1 MRLTPPPGFKP
12 QANDHITNKIVEAIT
27 LLSGGE
33 DASVSTLIT
42 GSSTATSTSYT
53 TPSFDNLV
61 LIKNRPALVFHPVIL
76 VKPTDNFSDNSSVA
90 SLIVAKDSFFDDN
103 TDVTIA
109 SLAISF
115 ILIAILGNI
124 LSLLYF
130 SKKGKLTVPSFL
142 YILIGSFDLCIAIT
156 AVPVIASLL
165 NSRAETWFENDILC
179 LSWPPIFY
187 FLKRM
192 SMFLVMMISFTRSI
206 AMSFPFLQIHIKD
219 VSVATF
225 IYGLF
230 IAIGDIAFLAIDGL
244 FKTKYRDRESSCE
257 IYNIGFEAEP
267 AAKFYSILF
276 QMEIIF
282 PCMIIFTS
290 FILCLT
296 SLVRDA
302 TEFKS
307 EEMKKFRT
315 VSITITL
322 FAGTFLFCNIPAFL
336 LQLNYLILYLKEA
349 EEVKET
355 KRRPFMDWYGHLLS
369 HFFLTLFNAAA
380 NPCLYI
386 LRMPFF
392 RQWIIIVVKDPRM
405 LLIKVRK
412 MKRSAAS
419 SIWLTTSPASS
430 RRSTAT
436 GRTKQA
442 PPKSSHFQL
451 SPQPRLR
458 VESTS
463 VKNTRDRATSRGAK
477 PLSVPD

>member
-12 QANDHITNKIVEAIT
+12 PANDHITNKIVEAVT
-27 LLSGGE
+27 WLSGGE
-33 DASVSTLIT
+33 DAPVSTLIT

-53 TPSFDNLV
+53 TAGVDNLV
-61 LIKNRPALVFHPVIL
+61 LLKTRPAVEVHPVIL

-90 SLIVAKDSFFDDN
+90 ALIVAKDSLFDDD

-142 YILIGSFDLCIAIT
+142 YIVIGAFDLCIAIT

-206 AMSFPFLQIHIKD
+206 AMSFPFLQIRIKD

-244 FKTKYRDRESSCE
+244 FETKYRDRESSCE

-290 FILCLT
+290 FVLCLT

-355 KRRPFMDWYGHLLS
+355 RRRPFMDWYGHLLS

-392 RQWIIIVVKDPRM
+392 RQWLIIVVKDPRM

-419 SIWLTTSPASS
+419 SIWLTTSPALS

-442 PPKSSHFQL
+442 PLKPSHFQL

-458 VESTS
+458 IESTS
-463 VKNTRDRATSRGAK
+463 VKNTRDRASSWGAK